1 MIPKNKEIVNMQRLY
16 SQKKTRLD
24 TLSSVG
30 SPLYNL
36 KVFFTKYKFLNL
48 LVLPGLIYF
57 IVFRYLP
64 FYGIVIAFKNYN
76 GMGGVA
82 GIINSPWIGFSNF
95 IKFFSGEYFLRLL
108 GNSLIISA
116 YELVFGF
123 PLPIILA
130 LILNEIYNQRFKRIV
145 QTVTYLPHFLSWV
158 VIAGLIIT
166 LLAKDGP
173 VNEILYFLGLK
184 KIGFLTSTKF
194 FRGVIVSSQIWQS
207 LGWNSILFLAAI
219 ASIPSE
225 MYESAI
231 VEGASRWQRAIYITL
246 PSMFFVITIM
256 LILFIGSSIDSNFDQ
271 IVNLYSPAVYSVGDV
286 FDTFVFR
293 RGIQGSEFSYSA
305 TVGLFKSVANF
316 ILVYGSN
323 KLAKQFGQEGI
334 W

>member
-1 MIPKNKEIVNMQRLY
+1 MQRLDY
-16 SQKKTRLD
+16 QKKTGSD
-24 TLSSVG
+24 TLSAVR

-36 KVFFTKYKFLNL
+36 KVFFIKYKFLNL

-64 FYGIVIAFKNYN
+64 FYGVIIAFKNYN

-82 GIINSPWIGFSNF
+82 GIINSPWIGFDNF
-95 IKFFSGEYFLRLL
+95 IKFFSGEYFPRLL

-123 PLPIILA
+123 PVPIILA
-130 LILNEIYNQRFKRIV
+130 LVLNEIYNQRFKRII

-173 VNEILYFLGLK
+173 VNEILYFLGFK

-194 FRGVIVSSQIWQS
+194 FRSIIVSSQIWQS

-231 VEGASRWQRAIYITL
+231 VEGANRWQRAIYITL
-246 PSMFFVITIM
+246 PSMYFVITIM

-271 IVNLYSPAVYSVGDV
+271 LVNLLSPAVYSVGDV

-305 TVGLFKSVANF
+305 AVGLFKSVANF

-323 KLAKQFGQEGI
+323 KIVKQFGQEGI